1 MWFLVYVVL
10 WLVLLFIFPWI
21 ISSFLVIIWFLF
33 NLTSFPIKL
42 LSMYIYP
49 VWTIVY
55 ITLYIMFAYLI
66 YEFAHHHI
74 MNK

>member
-1 MWFLVYVVL
+1 MWYLIYVVL

-21 ISSFLVIIWFLF
+21 VSSILVILWFLF
-33 NLTSFPIKL
+33 NLTSFPIEL

-49 VWTIVY
+49 VWWIVY
-55 ITLYIMFAYLI
+55 IVLYIMFAYLI